1 MKNVIFD
8 FGMVLVRFVPS
19 YMVGRYVSDPA
30 DAALLADVVFD
41 RAYWDLLDAG
51 TIEDKEV
58 MAACRTRLPAR
69 LWEVAD
75 TVYYNWIYNLPEIEG
90 MRELIA
96 ALKARGV
103 RCYLLSNISRYF
115 AAHAHE
121 ISILNELEDCVF
133 SATCGLAKPDPSIF
147 THACAQFGIAPADTV
162 FVDDRAE
169 NVAAARVVGMEGV
182 VFDGD
187 VEALRNLLL
196 SVDNISGM

>member
-41 RAYWDLLDAG
+41 RAYWDRLDAG
-51 TIEDKEV
+51 TIEDEEV

-75 TVYYNWIYNLPEIEG
+75 TIYYNWIYNLPEIEG

-133 SATCGLAKPDPSIF
+133 SATCGLAKPDPAIF

-169 NVAAARVVGMEGV
+169 NVAAACAVGMEGY

-187 VEALRNLLL
+187 ANALARALL
-196 SVDNISGM
+196 ITQ

>member
-8 FGMVLVRFVPS
+8 FGMVLVKFVPS

-30 DAALLADVVFD
+30 DAALLAEVVFD
-41 RAYWDLLDAG
+41 RVYWDRLDAG
-51 TIEDKEV
+51 TIEDEEV
-58 MAACRTRLPAR
+58 LAACRTRLPVR

-75 TVYYNWIYNLPEIEG
+75 TIYYNWIYNLPEIEG

-121 ISILNELEDCVF
+121 ISILKEFDGCVF
-133 SATCGLAKPDPSIF
+133 SATCGLGKPDPAIF
-147 THACAQFGIAPADTV
+147 TYACEQFGIAPCDTA

-169 NVAAARVVGMEGV
+169 NVAAAISVGMEGY
-182 VFDGD
+182 VFDGNAH
-187 VEALRNLLL
+187 ALATALLTAQ
-196 SVDNISGM
+196 